1 MFPSSDKGAD
11 FEMLTV
17 ECPWCDGPMAL
28 DDGAPAS
35 GTCDACLVRVEL
47 APDPVAETAALAA

>member
-1 MFPSSDKGAD
+1 
-11 FEMLTV
+11 MLTV
-17 ECPWCDGPMAL
+17 DCPWCEGPMAL

-47 APDPVAETAALAA
+47 APDPVTETTALAA